1 MARHGCGVFGNSAE
15 KFDTSFVDRID
26 HLFDCIE
33 IDQTFSFYDG
43 KAYFS
48 SRFYDS
54 NIARIFRD
62 IYDQVLS
69 VNLRLPKP
77 SLETVQDILCEL
89 GLPLDFCHLFSFR
102 T

>member
-1 MARHGCGVFGNSAE
+1 MARHGCGAFGNSAE

-69 VNLRLPKP
+69 VNLRLTQTFITDR
-77 SLETVQDILCEL
+77 SR
-89 GLPLDFCHLFSFR
+89 FSVRVGFASIF
-102 T
+102 